1 MGLGRK
7 FVAVLAAV
15 ALLCSSTMGATG
27 PASEAG
33 KAPEVKYS
41 DFLLVKPGAFGG
53 KVLYTDGKTPAA
65 GVAVR
70 VWSTTQE
77 KFVHNTTTDKKGE
90 YKLPK
95 LEAGQYLVVYGDRV
109 RVDLR
114 VDEKAE
120 LSPQP
125 LNVII
130 PRGKLYAAPEGG
142 VGELGPSV
150 LGLDEEGGGPTLR
163 SVLFIGGGVV
173 TAVGV
178 VAAVAA
184 GLGGGGG
191 SKNVVS
197 P

>member
-1 MGLGRK
+1 MGQGRK
-7 FVAVLAAV
+7 VVAILAAF
-15 ALLCSSTMGATG
+15 ALLCSSTLGATST
-27 PASEAG
+27 ASEVG

-70 VWSTTQE
+70 VWSVTE
-77 KFVHNTTTDKKGE
+77 GEFVHNTTTDKKGE

-95 LEAGQYLVVYGDRV
+95 LEADRYLVVYGDRV

-142 VGELGPSV
+142 IAGLAPTV
-150 LGLDEEGGGPTLR
+150 LGLDLGGDAGIRTLQ
-163 SVLFIGGGVV
+163 SVLFVGGGAA

-178 VAAVAA
+178 VALT
-184 GLGGGGG
+184 GNLGDET
-191 SKNVVS
+191 KKVVS

>member
-1 MGLGRK
+1 MGTGRK

-15 ALLCSSTMGATG
+15 ALVCSSMLGAARA
-27 PASEAG
+27 ASEAA
-33 KAPEVKYS
+33 KATEVKYG
-41 DFLLVKPGAFGG
+41 DFLLVKPGEFSG
-53 KVLYTDGKTPAA
+53 KVLYTDGKTAA
-65 GVAVR
+65 ADVPVR
-70 VWSTTQE
+70 VWSTTQK
-77 KFVHNTTTDKKGE
+77 KFVHETTTDKKGE

-95 LEAGQYLVVYGDRV
+95 LAADKYLVVYGDRV